1 MNIVVIGTGYVGLVT
16 GTCLAELGNN
26 VTCIDKD
33 TSKIKTLKKG
43 KSPIYEPGLEELI
56 QRNFKEGRLSFNT
69 SLKSVID
76 DAELI
81 FIAVGTPSRPN
92 GSADMS
98 YVQGAAKEIGQLL
111 NHYAVVINKS
121 TVPVGSGQMVRNI
134 IKKYYQGE
142 FDIVSC
148 PEFLR
153 EGSAV
158 DDFMNPDRVVV
169 GNSSER
175 AKKIMEELFAPLNT
189 TILFADIET
198 AELIKYASNSFL
210 ATQISFINNLSNL
223 TEKVGGDITK
233 IAEGMR
239 LDKRIGKYAFLS
251 AGVGYGGSCFPK
263 DVKALIYTSK
273 SNKIPFTILD
283 EVEKVNYNQR
293 KSMLKKIKSLLPKLK
308 NAKIGIWGLA
318 FKPKTDDVREA
329 PALTIVKELLEAGAK
344 IKAFDPVAEQ
354 NFKTLV
360 SHKNIQ
366 YCPNPFE
373 AVKDSDLLV
382 IMTDWNEFK
391 EVDKTELKN
400 LLSKP
405 NIVDGRNIYD
415 PSEMRDL
422 GFNYLG
428 VGR

>member
-16 GTCLAELGNN
+16 GTCLTELGNK
-26 VTCIDKD
+26 VVCIDKD
-33 TSKIKTLKKG
+33 ASKIETLKKG
-43 KSPIYEPGLEELI
+43 KSPIYEPGLEELA
-56 QRNFKEGRLSFNT
+56 QRNYKEGRLLFDT
-69 SLKSVID
+69 SLKNNIQE
-76 DAELI
+76 AELV

-98 YVQGAAKEIGQLL
+98 YVRAAAKEIGQLL
-111 NHYAVVINKS
+111 NRYIVIINKS

-134 IKKYYQGE
+134 IKKYYKGD
-142 FDIVSC
+142 FDVVSC

-158 DDFMNPDRVVV
+158 SDFMNPDRVVV
-169 GNSSER
+169 GNGSQKVR
-175 AKKIMEELFAPLNT
+175 KIMKKLFAPLNT
-189 TILFADIET
+189 TILFTDIET

-210 ATQISFINNLSNL
+210 ATQISFINSLSNL

-233 IAEGMR
+233 IAEGMK
-239 LDKRIGKYAFLS
+239 LDKRIGKFAFLN

-263 DVKALIYTSK
+263 DVKALIHTAK

-293 KSMLKKIKSLLPKLK
+293 KNLLKKIKLLLPKLK
-308 NAKIGIWGLA
+308 NAKIGVWGLA

-329 PALTIVKELLEAGAK
+329 PALTIVKELLKAGAK
-344 IKAFDPVAEQ
+344 IKTFDPVAEN
-354 NFKTLV
+354 NFKALF
-360 SHKNIQ
+360 SDKNVQ
-366 YCPNPFE
+366 YCPSPFE
-373 AVKDSDLLV
+373 AVKGSDLLV

-391 EVDKTELKN
+391 EVDKTNLKN
-400 LLSKP
+400 LLAKP

-415 PSEMRDL
+415 PQEMKEL
-422 GFNYLG
+422 GFNYIG
-428 VGR
+428 IGR

>member
-1 MNIVVIGTGYVGLVT
+1 MNIIVIGTGYVGLVT
-16 GTCLAELGNN
+16 GTCLAELGNK

-33 TSKIKTLKKG
+33 PSKIKVLKKG

-56 QRNFKEGRLSFNT
+56 QRNSKEGRLIFET
-69 SLKSVID
+69 SLKNNIQE
-76 DAELI
+76 AELI

-92 GSADMS
+92 GSADIQ
-98 YVQGAAKEIGQLL
+98 YIQAVAKEIGQLL
-111 NHYAVVINKS
+111 DHYAIIINKS
-121 TVPVGSGQMVRNI
+121 TVPVGSGQMVKNI
-134 IKKYYQGE
+134 IKKYYKGE

-148 PEFLR
+148 PEFLK

-169 GNSSER
+169 GNGSEKVR
-175 AKKIMEELFAPLNT
+175 KVMEELFKPLNT
-189 TILFADIET
+189 TVLFTDIET

-239 LDKRIGKYAFLS
+239 LDKRIGRYAFLN

-263 DVKALIYTSK
+263 DVKALIYTAK
-273 SNKIPFTILD
+273 SNKVPFTILD

-293 KSMLKKIKSLLPKLK
+293 KNILKKIKTLLPKLK

-329 PALTIVKELLEAGAK
+329 PALTIVKELLKSGAR
-344 IKAFDPVAEQ
+344 IKAFDPVAEE
-354 NFKTLV
+354 NFKILINN
-360 SHKNIQ
+360 KKIQ

-373 AVKDSDLLV
+373 AAKGSDLLV
-382 IMTDWNEFK
+382 VMTDWDEFK
-391 EVDKTELKN
+391 EIDKEQLKS
-400 LLSKP
+400 LLNKP
-405 NIVDGRNIYD
+405 NIVDGRNVYA
-415 PSEMRDL
+415 PEEMRNL
-422 GFNYLG
+422 GFNYIG

>member
-16 GTCLAELGNN
+16 GTCLAELGNK

-33 TSKIKTLKKG
+33 PSKIKILKKG
-43 KSPIYEPGLEELI
+43 KSPIYEPGLEELV
-56 QRNFKEGRLSFNT
+56 QRNYKEGRLSFDAL
-69 SLKSVID
+69 LKNNIR

-92 GSADMS
+92 GSADMQ
-98 YVQGAAKEIGQLL
+98 YIQAAAKEIGQRLD
-111 NHYAVVINKS
+111 HYAVIINKS
-121 TVPVGSGQMVRNI
+121 TVPVGSGQMVKGI
-134 IKKYYQGE
+134 IKKYYKGD
-142 FDIVSC
+142 FDVASC

-169 GNSSER
+169 GNSSPKVR
-175 AKKIMEELFAPLNT
+175 KLMEELFKPLNT
-189 TILFADIET
+189 TILFTDIET

-233 IAEGMR
+233 IAEGMK
-239 LDKRIGKYAFLS
+239 LDKRIGKYAFLN

-263 DVKALIYTSK
+263 DVKALIYTAK

-293 KSMLKKIKSLLPKLK
+293 KNLIKKIKSLLPKIK
-308 NAKIGIWGLA
+308 NAKISIWGLA
-318 FKPKTDDVREA
+318 FKSKTDDVREA
-329 PALTIVKELLEAGAK
+329 PALTIVKELLKLGAK
-344 IKAFDPVAEQ
+344 IKAFDPVAEN
-354 NFKTLV
+354 NFKNLMNN
-360 SHKNIQ
+360 KNIQ

-373 AVKDSDLLV
+373 AVKGSDLLV
-382 IMTDWNEFK
+382 IMTDWDEFK
-391 EVDKTELKN
+391 ELDKIQLKN
-400 LLSKP
+400 LLTKP

-415 PSEMRDL
+415 PDEMRDL
-422 GFNYLG
+422 GFSYIG

>member
-16 GTCLAELGNN
+16 GTCLSELGNK
-26 VTCIDKD
+26 VICIDKD
-33 TSKIKTLKKG
+33 ALKIKTLKKG
-43 KSPIYEPGLEELI
+43 RSPIYEPGLEELI
-56 QRNFKEGRLSFNT
+56 QRNFKEGRLFFDT
-69 SLKSVID
+69 SLKSVIKE
-76 DAELI
+76 AELV
-81 FIAVGTPSRPN
+81 FIAVGTPSRLN

-98 YVQGAAKEIGQLL
+98 YVQVAAKEVGQLL
-111 NHYAVVINKS
+111 DHYVVVINKS
-121 TVPVGSGQMVRNI
+121 TVPVGSGQMVKNI
-134 IKKYYQGE
+134 IKKYYKGE

-169 GNSSER
+169 GNSSDR
-175 AKKIMEELFAPLNT
+175 AKKIMEEVFKPLNT
-189 TILFADIET
+189 PILFTDIET

-223 TEKVGGDITK
+223 TEKVGGDIIK

-239 LDKRIGKYAFLS
+239 LDKRIGKHAFLN

-263 DVKALIYTSK
+263 DVKALIYTAK
-273 SNKIPFTILD
+273 SNKIPFSILD
-283 EVEKVNYNQR
+283 EVERVNYNQR
-293 KSMLKKIKSLLPKLK
+293 KNLIKKIKLLLPKIK
-308 NAKIGIWGLA
+308 NAKISIWGLA

-329 PALTIVKELLEAGAK
+329 PALMIIKELLKAGAK
-344 IKAFDPVAEQ
+344 LKAFDPVAEH
-354 NFKTLV
+354 NFKALI
-360 SHKNIQ
+360 SNKNIQ

-373 AVKDSDLLV
+373 AVKGSDLLV
-382 IMTDWNEFK
+382 IMTDWDEFK
-391 EVDKTELKN
+391 EIDKAELKN
-400 LLSKP
+400 LLIKP
-405 NIVDGRNIYD
+405 NIIDGRNIYD
-415 PSEMRDL
+415 PVEMKDL

>member
-26 VTCIDKD
+26 VACIDKD
-33 TSKIKTLKKG
+33 ALKIKTLKKG
-43 KSPIYEPGLEELI
+43 ESPIYEPGLEELI

-69 SLKSVID
+69 SLKSAID

-98 YVQGAAKEIGQLL
+98 YVQAAAKEIGQLL
-111 NHYAVVINKS
+111 NHYAVVVNKS
-121 TVPVGSGQMVRNI
+121 TVPVGSGQMVKKI
-134 IKKYYQGE
+134 IKKYYKGD
-142 FDIVSC
+142 FDVASC

-169 GNSSER
+169 GNGS
-175 AKKIMEELFAPLNT
+175 KKVQKIMEELFKPLNT
-189 TILFADIET
+189 TILFTDIET

-233 IAEGMR
+233 IAEGMK
-239 LDKRIGKYAFLS
+239 LDKRIGKYAFLN

-263 DVKALIYTSK
+263 DVKALIYTAK
-273 SNKIPFTILD
+273 SNKIPFALLD

-293 KSMLKKIKSLLPKLK
+293 KNIIKKVKSLLPKLK
-308 NAKIGIWGLA
+308 NTKIGIWGLA
-318 FKPKTDDVREA
+318 FKPKTDDVRET
-329 PALTIVKELLEAGAK
+329 PALMVIKELLKAGVK
-344 IKAFDPVAEQ
+344 IKAFDPVAEN
-354 NFKTLV
+354 NFKILLNN
-360 SHKNIQ
+360 KNIQ

-373 AVKDSDLLV
+373 AAQGSDLLIV
-382 IMTDWNEFK
+382 MTDWNEFK
-391 EVDKTELKN
+391 EIDKEQLKSVMN
-400 LLSKP
+400 KP
-405 NIVDGRNIYD
+405 NIVDGRNVYD
-415 PSEMRDL
+415 PVEMRDL

>member
-98 YVQGAAKEIGQLL
+98 YVQAAAKEIGQLL

-239 LDKRIGKYAFLS
+239 LDKRIGKHAFLS

-329 PALTIVKELLEAGAK
+329 PSLTIVKELLKAGAK
-344 IKAFDPVAEQ
+344 VKAFDPVAEQ

-415 PSEMRDL
+415 PAEMRDL

>member
-1 MNIVVIGTGYVGLVT
+1 MNIVVVGTGYVGLVT
-16 GTCLAELGNN
+16 GTCLSELGNK

-33 TSKIKTLKKG
+33 ALKIKTLKKG

-56 QRNFKEGRLSFNT
+56 QRNFKEGRLSFDT
-69 SLKSVID
+69 SLKSVINE
-76 DAELI
+76 AELV

-98 YVQGAAKEIGQLL
+98 YVQAVAKEIGQSL
-111 NHYAVVINKS
+111 NHYAVIINKS

-158 DDFMNPDRVVV
+158 DDFMHPDRVVV

-175 AKKIMEELFAPLNT
+175 AKKIMEELFRPLNT
-189 TILFADIET
+189 NILFTDIET

-210 ATQISFINNLSNL
+210 ATQISFINSLSVL

-239 LDKRIGKYAFLS
+239 LDKRIGKHAFLS

-263 DVKALIYTSK
+263 DVKALIYTAK

-283 EVEKVNYNQR
+283 EVERVNYNQR
-293 KSMLKKIKSLLPKLK
+293 KNLFKKIKSLLPKLK
-308 NAKIGIWGLA
+308 NAKISIWGLA

-329 PALTIVKELLEAGAK
+329 PALTVVKELLKAGAK
-344 IKAFDPVAEQ
+344 LRAFDPVAEN
-354 NFKTLV
+354 NFKTLI
-360 SHKNIQ
+360 SNKNIQ

-373 AVKDSDLLV
+373 AVKGSDLLV
-382 IMTDWNEFK
+382 IMTDWDEFK
-391 EVDKTELKN
+391 EVDKAELKS
-400 LLSKP
+400 LLKKP
-405 NIVDGRNIYD
+405 NVVDGRNIYD
-415 PSEMRDL
+415 PAEMRDL

-428 VGR
+428 IGR